1 MAGRSAHGPLTIRL
15 KTPDGSKYEVSK
27 THCLYPNS
35 ILLMRTVRLPGPDG
49 PLEGGRDRRL
59 ADLSGRVMDGPTI
72 WPGRSAVLRGKSFA
86 LIHKNFNFE
95 TRSVVS
101 PHAHVIH
108 HSCSLTSLNSRI
120 VYPINP
126 VSFFS
131 KHLLTGKSKKPMF
144 YLCLHLTH
152 NQWLGVLKDFTVSC
166 SLVLQSYH
174 SKNC

>member
-101 PHAHVIH
+101 
-108 HSCSLTSLNSRI
+108 
-120 VYPINP
+120 
-126 VSFFS
+126 FFS